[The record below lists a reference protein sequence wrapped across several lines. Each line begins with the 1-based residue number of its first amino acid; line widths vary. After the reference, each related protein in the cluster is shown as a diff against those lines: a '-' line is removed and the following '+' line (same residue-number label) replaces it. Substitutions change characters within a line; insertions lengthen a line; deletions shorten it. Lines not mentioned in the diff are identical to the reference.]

1 MKIEKNECNYQVTEC
16 DLKFGK
22 QIILDGELLI
32 PVSVLYKIME
42 EIDDEAEYAYADF
55 DEYKYD
61 VLHAEP
67 DELPDDDFRYGLRRA
82 IEIINKYKAESEDT
96 EWHTGSILKPAMMN
110 LKK

>member
-1 MKIEKNECNYQVTEC
+1 MKIEKTEYGYQVTEC
-16 DLKFGK
+16 DIKFGE
-22 QIILDGELLI
+22 QITLDGELLI
-32 PVSVLYKIME
+32 PVSVLYRIME

-82 IEIINKYKAESEDT
+82 IEIINKYRAESE
-96 EWHTGSILKPAMMN
+96 EYKE
-110 LKK
+110 